1 MIIKRLDVFHICVEY
16 FWTSKRDPCAVSD
29 KNSSQQF
36 STHMTHKQQAS
47 RDATTVASLTNRQA
61 VFVGRIKGEEKDII
75 LQQQNMLNSK
85 KRSQL

>member
-1 MIIKRLDVFHICVEY
+1 
-16 FWTSKRDPCAVSD
+16 
-29 KNSSQQF
+29 
-36 STHMTHKQQAS
+36 MTHKQQAS